1 MENLKLACLYSYGCK
16 MIETQNA
23 QRLLFDFIQGKDV
36 PEEDVIQVIQRLQSY
51 PAYRAIAIF
60 GDRKEILEE
69 TTIRNYWL
77 GDRNPKSEDL
87 RNLNHNFATLEKIR
101 VLRRYIDLKCAIS
114 FGTVIKK
121 NSDKI
126 EVTQTSLGYQGNQ
139 IIFRDSRVSID
150 KGFLNTQKI
159 KKGNMISIHLG
170 SAREKISQKQAE
182 TLRSITLEALKFLKE
197 HD

>member
-1 MENLKLACLYSYGCK
+1 MENLRLACLYSYGCK
-16 MIETQNA
+16 MVETQNA
-23 QRLLFDFIQGKDV
+23 QKLLFDFIQGKGVSEQDV
-36 PEEDVIQVIQRLQSY
+36 MQVVQKLQSY

-69 TTIRNYWL
+69 TIIRNYWL
-77 GDRNPKSEDL
+77 GDRIPKSKDL
-87 RNLNHNFATLEKIR
+87 RKLNHNFATLEKVR

-114 FGTVIKK
+114 FGRVIKK

-126 EVTQTSLGYQGNQ
+126 EVTQMGLRYQGNQ
-139 IIFRDSRVSID
+139 IIFKDSRVSID
-150 KGFLNTQKI
+150 KGFIGTQKI
-159 KKGNMISIHLG
+159 KKGDIISIHLG

-182 TLRSITLEALKFLKE
+182 TLRNITLEALKFFKE